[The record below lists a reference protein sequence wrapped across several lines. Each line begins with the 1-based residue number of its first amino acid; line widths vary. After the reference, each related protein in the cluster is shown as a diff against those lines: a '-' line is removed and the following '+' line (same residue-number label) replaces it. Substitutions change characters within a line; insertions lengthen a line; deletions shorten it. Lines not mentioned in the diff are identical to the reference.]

1 MLPGMSSPYD
11 LSPQQP
17 PPRPA
22 LPRPAAQAF
31 SPATLS
37 YAPPTLAPIRHNG
50 RRAVVASVFI
60 YVMVGLIAL
69 QLPLEAWDYAQF
81 NADDAGTLTQVQ
93 VDRLV
98 AAYTVLGVLYA
109 VTLVGWLISFLM
121 WQYRAVK
128 NARIV
133 TGDSRNGPGLSVAWW
148 FIPIAN
154 LFMPWLVLRDLWAR
168 TVRTAS
174 PVAGAFWLLWL
185 ASSIAGAVS
194 ENMYERAVEAYDN
207 DMARTSIYITVLS
220 LLLSIASWL
229 LLAHFVRKVQ
239 RVQAPHEYSA

>member
-1 MLPGMSSPYD
+1 MSNPYD
-11 LSPQQP
+11 LSGEQAPS
-17 PPRPA
+17 RPA
-22 LPRPAAQAF
+22 PARSPAQAF
-31 SPATLS
+31 SPGTLS

-50 RRAVVASVFI
+50 KRALVAIVFI
-60 YVMVGLIAL
+60 YVLVGLHVL

-81 NADDAGTLTQVQ
+81 NASDADTLTQAQ

-98 AAYTVLGVLYA
+98 AAYTVVGVLYA
-109 VTLVGWLISFLM
+109 LGLLGWLIAFLM

-133 TGDSRNGPGLSVAWW
+133 SGDSRSGPGMSVAWW

-168 TVRTAS
+168 TVRSTS

-185 ASSIAGAVS
+185 AGSIAATIAEG
-194 ENMYERAVEAYDN
+194 MYGRAVEAFDN
-207 DMARTSIYITVLS
+207 DSARTSIYITVLS

-229 LLAHFVRKVQ
+229 VLAYFVRTVQ
-239 RVQAPHEYSA
+239 RVQGPHEYSA